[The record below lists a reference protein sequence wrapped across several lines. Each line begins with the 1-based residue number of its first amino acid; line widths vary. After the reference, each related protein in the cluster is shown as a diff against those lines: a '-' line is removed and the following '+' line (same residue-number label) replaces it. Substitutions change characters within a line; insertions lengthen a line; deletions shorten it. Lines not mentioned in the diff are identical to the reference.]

1 MKIRK
6 RWVPALLLTLSTVI
20 AASGCSNPSAQSPQ
34 SSSDPSKS
42 EPVKAEELTITEPVT
57 LKLYSHFAAIN
68 TPNDVDALFG
78 TVKKK
83 HPNINIELIK
93 GTKLTDMIAAGEV
106 PDLIATTHFYMNDL
120 LPLGVASDMT
130 DFVKKYQVD
139 LSKFEPQAINAIKSY
154 GKKGELYGI
163 PYTLN
168 YGVLIYNKDI
178 FDRFG
183 VPYPTDGMSWDK
195 IIELSKQ
202 LTREEN
208 GIQYL
213 GFDPGSERT
222 FSRGYSL
229 GTVNEK
235 GVPIFDSEGY
245 KKTFDLLKRMYEIPG
260 YIDPKNKFQYGV
272 DYFMKDQKLAMF
284 PSWLAAITSR
294 LPQINDGGNG
304 FNWDVVG
311 HPVFDD
317 KPGQGREIEFQSLMV
332 PPTSKNKEAA
342 YRVILTMI
350 SEESQKE
357 MNKGNN
363 LTILNNP
370 ELKKQFASNT
380 DIYKGKN
387 LEGIFKVKPASA
399 PINSEYDNENYKYL
413 REALTGMIF
422 DKKDINTVLRE
433 ANEKA
438 TKYIQEEQARKK

>member
-1 MKIRK
+1 MKQRK
-6 RWVPALLLTLSTVI
+6 RVSAAILILLSAL
-20 AASGCSNPSAQSPQ
+20 AAATGCSSKPAQSPQ
-34 SSSDPSKS
+34 TGDPAKPGSAA
-42 EPVKAEELTITEPVT
+42 PEELTITEPVT
-57 LKLYSHFAAIN
+57 LKLYSHYAAIN

-93 GTKLTDMIAAGEV
+93 GTKLSDMIAAGEV

-120 LPLGVASDMT
+120 LPLGVASDMN
-130 DFVKKYQVD
+130 DFVKKYRVD

-154 GKKGELYGI
+154 GKNGELYGI

-183 VPYPTDGMSWDK
+183 VPYPTDGMTWDQ
-195 IIELSKQ
+195 IIELSKR

-208 GIQYL
+208 GVQYL

-229 GTVNEK
+229 GTVNDK
-235 GVPIFDSEGY
+235 GAPIFDTEGY
-245 KKTFDLLKRMYEIPG
+245 KKTFGLLKQMYEIPG

-294 LPQINDGGNG
+294 LPQLNEGGNG

-311 HPVFDD
+311 HPAFDD
-317 KPGQGREIEFQSLMV
+317 KPGVGREIEFQSLMV

-363 LTILNNP
+363 LTILNDP

-387 LEGIFKVKPASA
+387 LEGIFKVKPAIA

-438 TKYIQEEQARKK
+438 AKYIQSEQARKK

>member
-1 MKIRK
+1 MKQRK
-6 RWVPALLLTLSTVI
+6 RVSAAILILLSAL
-20 AASGCSNPSAQSPQ
+20 AAATGCSSKPAQSPQ
-34 SSSDPSKS
+34 TGDPAKPGSTA
-42 EPVKAEELTITEPVT
+42 PEELTITEPVT
-57 LKLYSHFAAIN
+57 LKLYSHYAAIN

-93 GTKLTDMIAAGEV
+93 GTKLSDMIAAGEV

-120 LPLGVASDMT
+120 LPLGVASDMN
-130 DFVKKYQVD
+130 DFVKKYRVD

-154 GKKGELYGI
+154 GKNGELYGI

-183 VPYPTDGMSWDK
+183 VPYPTDGMTWDQ
-195 IIELSKQ
+195 ITELSKR

-229 GTVNEK
+229 GTVNDK
-235 GVPIFDSEGY
+235 GAPIFDTEGY
-245 KKTFDLLKRMYEIPG
+245 KKTFGLLKQMYEIPG

-294 LPQINDGGNG
+294 LPQLNEGGNG

-317 KPGQGREIEFQSLMV
+317 KPGVGREIEFQSLMV

-363 LTILNNP
+363 LTILNDP

-387 LEGIFKVKPASA
+387 LEGIFKVKPAIA

-438 TKYIQEEQARKK
+438 AKYIQSEQARKK